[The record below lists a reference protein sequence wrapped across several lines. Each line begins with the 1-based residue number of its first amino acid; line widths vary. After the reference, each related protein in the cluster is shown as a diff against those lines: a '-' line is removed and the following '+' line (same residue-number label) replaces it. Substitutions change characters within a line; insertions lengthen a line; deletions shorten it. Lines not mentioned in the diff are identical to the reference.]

1 MGMSF
6 NRGLVAIVVCLL
18 ALAQLINSPTL
29 AQGPGGSVEQTLRDL
44 TQAWSKAPLTHD
56 TAVLQRIWAADFIYV
71 LESGETFDKTKGIA
85 DEAKSTDKLTSATA
99 TNLRIR
105 VYRGSAAVV
114 IGDYEEIGRDK
125 DGKAFDRKSRFT
137 NVWVLRN
144 GTWQCVNGHSSFL
157 GPK

>member
-1 MGMSF
+1 M
-6 NRGLVAIVVCLL
+6 
-18 ALAQLINSPTL
+18 
-29 AQGPGGSVEQTLRDL
+29 
-44 TQAWSKAPLTHD
+44 
-56 TAVLQRIWAADFIYV
+56 LQRIWAADFIYV